1 MKVAADG
8 KKKFALLLTKP
19 AGRVPTATE
28 LNAGQD
34 ISCAVLDSD
43 ANWTNTASDRFNEK
57 PACTKGNSQALGA
70 SNYDTAL
77 TFLREFLDGAGGEK
91 GADVTGADAGYQA
104 VRVKGSTVWIYLR
117 ETDKDSGEDWAPGD
131 EIHLG
136 GEVTNDSPMRV
147 NNDGNIKRRI
157 EFLPQN
163 MISEELVP
171 VAGL

>member
-8 KKKFALLLTKP
+8 KKKFTLLTVAP
-19 AGRVPTATE
+19 AAANRIPTVTE
-28 LNAGQD
+28 LEAGQD

-43 ANWTNTASDRFNEK
+43 ANWTHTASDRFNEK

-77 TFLREFLDGAGGEK
+77 TFLREYLEAGG
-91 GADVTGADAGYQA
+91 GADVTGADLGYQA
-104 VRVKGSTVWIYLR
+104 VKTKGTTVWIYLR
-117 ETDKDSGEDWAPGD
+117 ESDKDSGEAWAAED
-131 EIHLG
+131 IIDLG
-136 GEVTNDSPMRV
+136 GEVVSDAPMRV

-163 MISEELVP
+163 MVSDVK
-171 VAGL
+171 VGAAA

>member
-8 KKKFALLLTKP
+8 KKKFTLLTTAP
-19 AGRVPTATE
+19 AAPIPTAAE

-57 PACTKGNSQALGA
+57 AACQKGNSQALGA

-77 TFLREFLDGAGGEK
+77 TFLREYLDAAGGP
-91 GADVTGADAGYQA
+91 DATALDLGYQA
-104 VRVKGSTVWIYLR
+104 VKTKGTTVWIYLR
-117 ETDKDSGEDWAPGD
+117 ESDKDSAVDWAAKD

-136 GEVTNDSPMRV
+136 GEVVSDAPMRV

-163 MISEELVP
+163 MITETP
-171 VAGL
+171 VAGD

>member
-8 KKKFALLLTKP
+8 KKKFTLLLQKP
-19 AGRVPTATE
+19 AARIPTATE

-57 PACTKGNSQALGA
+57 AACQQGNSQALGA
-70 SNYDTAL
+70 ANYDTAL
-77 TFLREFLDGAGGEK
+77 TFLREYLESGGGPDK
-91 GADVTGADAGYQA
+91 TADDMGYQA
-104 VRVKGSTVWIYLR
+104 VKVRGTTVWIYMR
-117 ETDKDSGEDWAPGD
+117 ESDKDSTVEWASGD

-136 GEVTNDSPMRV
+136 GEVVSDAPMRV

-163 MISEELVP
+163 MISEVP
-171 VAGL
+171 VGPTTP